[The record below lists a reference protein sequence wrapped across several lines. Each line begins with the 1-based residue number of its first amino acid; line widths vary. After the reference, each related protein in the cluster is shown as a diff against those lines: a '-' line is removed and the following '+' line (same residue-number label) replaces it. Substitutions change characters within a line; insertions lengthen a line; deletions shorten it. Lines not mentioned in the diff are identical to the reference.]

1 MRWAPECARWMS
13 GSFSAIASSIM
24 SGNFSGAPAIPPPL
38 FDRELYLRRQASAN
52 AILAAEFDRRLTED
66 LGDRVSVV
74 NRVFDRTLLIA
85 ERPASAMAGLEA
97 SGKFARIDHS
107 PLFSGDD
114 LGLKRE
120 SYDSIISLMDLHAV
134 NDVPGYLAQVA
145 DALKPDGLAVFA
157 FFAGDTLRELREA
170 FLIAEQEMTGGVTP
184 RVAPMIDLREAG
196 GLLQRA
202 GLALPVADLDRLPLR
217 YGEAMTLMQDIRLLG
232 LGNCLL
238 DRKKSLTSPILLLR
252 AAAIYAERFVDEQG
266 RLPATVEIAW
276 TMAWKPHPSQQQPLK
291 PGSAKARLADALRAS
306 LPEPDQS

>member
-1 MRWAPECARWMS
+1 
-13 GSFSAIASSIM
+13 M
-24 SGNFSGAPAIPPPL
+24 SGNSSGPPVIPPPL

-52 AILAAEFDRRLTED
+52 ATLAAELDRRLTED
-66 LGDRVSVV
+66 LVDRMSVV

-85 ERPASAMAGLEA
+85 VRPASAMAGLEA
-97 SGKFARIDHS
+97 SGKFARIDHA
-107 PLFSGDD
+107 PLFSEDD
-114 LGLKRE
+114 LGLQRE
-120 SYDSIISLMDLHAV
+120 TYDSIISLMDLHAV

-170 FLIAEQEMTGGVTP
+170 FLVAEQEMTGGVTP

-252 AAAIYAERFVDEQG
+252 AAAIYVERFVDDQG

-276 TMAWKPHPSQQQPLK
+276 TMAWKPHASQQQPLK
-291 PGSAKARLADALRAS
+291 PGSAKARLADALRPS
-306 LPEPDQS
+306 NLPGPEES

>member
-1 MRWAPECARWMS
+1 
-13 GSFSAIASSIM
+13 M
-24 SGNFSGAPAIPPPL
+24 SGNISGPPVIPPPL
-38 FDRELYLRRQASAN
+38 FDRQLYLRRQASAN
-52 AILAAEFDRRLTED
+52 ATLAAELDRRLTED
-66 LGDRVSVV
+66 LVDRVSVV

-85 ERPASAMAGLEA
+85 VRPATAMAGLEA
-97 SGKFARIDHS
+97 SGKFARIDHA
-107 PLFSGDD
+107 PPFSEDD
-114 LGLKRE
+114 LRLQHE

-238 DRKKSLTSPILLLR
+238 DRKKTLTSPILLLR

-266 RLPATVEIAW
+266 RLPATAEIAW

-291 PGSAKARLADALRAS
+291 PGSAKARLADALRPS
-306 LPEPDQS
+306 GLNG